1 MKITLEDKYNTCLA
15 LNIELEEIIE
25 MQNKQIHD
33 LERENSRLSNQVSF
47 LARELDKANEFI
59 VRS

>member
-1 MKITLEDKYNTCLA
+1 MKVTLEEKYNTCLA

-33 LERENSRLSNQVSF
+33 LEKENLRLNRQATF
-47 LARELDKANEFI
+47 LAKELDKANEFI
-59 VRS
+59 IRS

>member
-1 MKITLEDKYNTCLA
+1 MKVTLEDKYNTCLA

-33 LERENSRLSNQVSF
+33 LEKQIFKLEEDNKYWKNEVISLENQLRG
-47 LARELDKANEFI
+47 
-59 VRS
+59 